1 VKTAA
6 HRRTRYAA
14 MPPLLVVQRR
24 RRRHRRL
31 TATRQCDLE
40 RWKRAST
47 RRPLGFH
54 ALLGQARY
62 PPIGAGITRDYA
74 GRLHNGTRSTKCVGR
89 RPDTARCRERRRND
103 IREQR
108 HE

>member
-1 VKTAA
+1 
-6 HRRTRYAA
+6 

-24 RRRHRRL
+24 RRCHRHL
-31 TATRQCDLE
+31 TVTGQCDLE

-62 PPIGAGITRDYA
+62 PPIGPGITRDYA
-74 GRLHNGTRSTKCVGR
+74 GRLHSGTRLTKCVGR
-89 RPDTARCRERRRND
+89 RPDTIRCREHRGND
-103 IREQR
+103 NREQR